1 LFKLAP
7 LGSLATILAGVSWAI
22 VFTFGPVYAQREHFT
37 LSQIGFFMGVAMV
50 AGALVQFPLG
60 WVSDHIGRRLTIM
73 LMTAAGMFAA
83 LFGSWAQMRG
93 IVMLDV
99 ASALIGGF
107 VFPLYGI
114 CVAHAN
120 DAAQPSQRVAVA
132 AGLVLL
138 FGLGSIVGPLVTG
151 WAVGSFGTVAYFWV
165 IAATMGCGV
174 AAAAFAR

>member
-1 LFKLAP
+1 
-7 LGSLATILAGVSWAI
+7 
-22 VFTFGPVYAQREHFT
+22 
-37 LSQIGFFMGVAMV
+37 
-50 AGALVQFPLG
+50 
-60 WVSDHIGRRLTIM
+60 
-73 LMTAAGMFAA
+73 
-83 LFGSWAQMRG
+83 
-93 IVMLDV
+93 MLDI

-138 FGLGSIVGPLVTG
+138 FGLGSIAGPLLTG
-151 WAVGSFGTVAYFWV
+151 WAVSMFGTVAYFWV
-165 IAATMGCGV
+165 IAATMGSGV